1 MARGKQ
7 KTTTLDV
14 DTEQLVPMLKQMDAV
29 RDVPK
34 LLQMAG
40 DFLTKCRFAPEK
52 VEVLQRDIQSKSD
65 AKSIQLFCWN
75 VLLSGQGLS
84 VNKW

>member
-1 MARGKQ
+1 MAKKQ
-7 KTTTLDV
+7 NTTLDV
-14 DTEQLVPMLKQMDAV
+14 DTEQLVPLLKQMDKV
-29 RDVPK
+29 SDLPR

-40 DFLTKCRFAPEK
+40 DFLKSCRFAPEK
-52 VEVLQRDIQSKSD
+52 VEVLQREVTNKTD

-75 VLLSGQGLS
+75 VLLSGQGLA

>member
-1 MARGKQ
+1 MARG

-40 DFLTKCRFAPEK
+40 DFLKSCRFAPEK
-52 VEVLQRDIQSKSD
+52 VEVLQREITNKTD

-75 VLLSGQGLS
+75 VLLSGQGLA

>member
-1 MARGKQ
+1 LAKKQ
-7 KTTTLDV
+7 NTTLDV
-14 DTEQLVPMLKQMDAV
+14 DTEELVPMLKQMDAV

-40 DFLTKCRFAPEK
+40 DFLKKCRFAPEK
-52 VEVLQRDIQSKSD
+52 VEVLQREIQNKSD
-65 AKSIQLFCWN
+65 AKAIQLFCWN
-75 VLLSGQGLS
+75 VLLSGQGLA